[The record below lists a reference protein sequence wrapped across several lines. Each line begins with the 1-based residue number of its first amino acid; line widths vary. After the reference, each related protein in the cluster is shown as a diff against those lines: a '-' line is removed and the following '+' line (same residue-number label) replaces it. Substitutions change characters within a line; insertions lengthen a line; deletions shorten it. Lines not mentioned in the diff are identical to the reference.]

1 MEISEEQL
9 KEMRKTMRLRTVQDI
24 LEEIEQI
31 KGDKVELD
39 YYEVYKLKALQI

>member
-1 MEISEEQL
+1 MEISEDKL
-9 KEMRKTMRLRTVQDI
+9 KEMRKTMMVRTVEDI

-39 YYEVYKLKALQI
+39 YYEVYKLKAL